1 MQQNETIQNLDELEF
16 AIFCIEN
23 VAAKLCLDPVLVYD
37 AFTKQ
42 SNILNGYIVP
52 CCDQLHTQS
61 LEYIVEDILDVMRE
75 KSIKI

>member
-1 MQQNETIQNLDELEF
+1 MQQNIQSSDELEF

-75 KSIKI
+75 NNIKI

>member
-1 MQQNETIQNLDELEF
+1 MPQNIQSSDELEF

-75 KSIKI
+75 NSIKI